1 MKMKLLRSLSLV
13 MTVALCLGMLAGVGS
28 VSAAENNYL
37 AVTERANYPSGVYFL
52 SDPELQLIGG
62 HEYTLDIDIA
72 IINPQPQTLRV
83 MVDDTALRNIT
94 TGAQADAGGK
104 RGLEIKTGW
113 NELRDLKF
121 TAKTTSRFTVL
132 IHGDDRG
139 SEDFFIDNLRIYDV
153 TDSKEIVNITFENKT
168 DYDYFFCPKQGYG
181 EFSTL
186 TPMKGELPVYVPPVI
201 PEVEE
206 LGRPTEADDYYLEV
220 TERVHYASGVV
231 INPGVNAVKKHYY
244 RVDVNI
250 YVAEDSKVRILA
262 ETRNGGDITV
272 ETGADLNGVRG
283 INLKAGWNTLT
294 NYTFTATGND
304 PFVIKIHNDDGD
316 PCDMYIDNF
325 YLRDVTDK
333 VDILAWAFDDGEI
346 LRSITGMSYSG
357 ASQRITMKGIEL
369 PKWSPE
375 DELQYE
381 IGGIVINEDFDSL
394 SSMDQYTSEES
405 IRNFVRTWEGSHV
418 TDYMLNVFSQ
428 IPAYPSD
435 VTTDLLDKYYRTEEQ
450 GMKVD
455 YKYEKDVASA
465 KIMFEDKGI
474 DYIEIMMDELPKVG
488 INPWLSFR
496 MNDAHNIAYK
506 ETMFHYTDFFYEN
519 PQFRRIQHGSTVNNY
534 YRGLLDYSHEEVR
547 DYWLAIFNEALSK
560 YDCYGLE
567 LDFQREIWLW
577 HMGGEY
583 AGLDYLNDFMRK
595 LDGIISIYE
604 AKYGHEIKLA
614 VRVAQDIQTN
624 YDLGLDVIT
633 WASEGLIDLVN
644 PTSRYITTD
653 FDVPVRMW
661 AAVMHPYGVE
671 VAPGLETIILGDH
684 GGQTPRSDLP
694 TAAAAAAN
702 WYYQGAD
709 KMYLYNHFLRCGT
722 PGFSESDRLDLDPS
736 ITSFTTTKG
745 KWRGMTTLGS
755 YEEVMT
761 LDRRMIL
768 TYSDTFAYWKTD
780 NSQLP
785 ARAYPNST
793 PAAFRM
799 PVGII
804 PEGATATL
812 NIAVNDLNIKKYPTV
827 IINGRQAEYVGV
839 YSEEG
844 NEYVDHT
851 ILSYAIPAAAYDDG
865 YIVVEATT
873 TSNKYLAISY
883 AEVLIE
889 VAD

>member
-13 MTVALCLGMLAGVGS
+13 MTVAVCLGMLVGAGS
-28 VSAAENNYL
+28 VFAAENNYL

-52 SDPELQLIGG
+52 SDPEVQLIGG

-72 IINPQPQTLRV
+72 VISPQAQTLRV
-83 MVDDTALRNIT
+83 LVNDTALRNIT

-104 RGLEIKTGW
+104 RGLEMKTGW

-132 IHGDDRG
+132 IHSDAFGT
-139 SEDFFIDNLRIYDV
+139 EDFFIDNLRIYDL
-153 TDSKEIVNITFENKT
+153 TDSKEVVKIDFEDKSH
-168 DYDYFFCPKQGYG
+168 YDFFFGPKQGFG
-181 EFSTL
+181 EEQTI
-186 TPMKGELPVYVPPVI
+186 TPMKGELPVYVLPVI
-201 PEVEE
+201 PEVED
-206 LGRPTEADDYYLEV
+206 LDRITTADDYYLEI
-220 TERVHYASGVV
+220 TERVHYASGIV

-250 YVAEDSKVRILA
+250 YVAQDSKIRILA
-262 ETRNGGDITV
+262 QTSNGGDVTF
-272 ETGADLNGVRG
+272 EAGSDLNGVRG
-283 INLKAGWNTLT
+283 IDLKAGWNTLT

-304 PFVIKIHNDDGD
+304 PFVIKIHNDSSGE
-316 PCDMYIDNF
+316 CDMYIDNF

-333 VDILAWAFDDGEI
+333 VDILTWAFDDGEI
-346 LRSITGMSYSG
+346 LRSITGMSYPG
-357 ASQRITMKGIEL
+357 ASQRITMRGIEL

-381 IGGIVINEDFDSL
+381 VGGIVINEDFDSL
-394 SSMDQYTSEES
+394 SSMDASTTADT
-405 IRNFVRTWEGSHV
+405 IRNFVKTWEGSHV

-455 YKYEKDVASA
+455 YKYDKDVSSA

-474 DYIEIMMDELPKVG
+474 DYIAIMMEELPKVG
-488 INPWLSFR
+488 INPWLSYR

-506 ETMFHYTDFFYEN
+506 ETMFHYTDFFYAN
-519 PQFRRIQHGSTVNNY
+519 PQFRRVQHGSTINTY
-534 YRGLLDYSHEEVR
+534 YGGLLDYSHEEVR

-583 AGLDYLNDFMRK
+583 NGLDYLNDFMRQ

-604 AKYGHEIKLA
+604 EKYGHEIKVA

-633 WASEGLIDLVN
+633 WASEGLIDLIN
-644 PTSRYITTD
+644 PTSRYMSTD

-661 AAVMHPYGVE
+661 ASVMHPYGVE
-671 VAPGLETIILGDH
+671 VAPGLETIILGDL

-702 WYYQGAD
+702 WYAQGAD
-709 KMYLYNHFLRCGT
+709 KLYLYNHFLRCGT
-722 PGFSESDRLDLDPS
+722 AGFSESDRETLDLS
-736 ITSFTTTKG
+736 VTSFTTPNG
-745 KWRGMTTLGS
+745 RWRAMTTLGS
-755 YEEVMT
+755 YEEVMS

-768 TYSDTFAYWKTD
+768 TYSDTYAYWKTD
-780 NSQLP
+780 NKQLP

-793 PAAFRM
+793 PASIRM

-804 PEGATATL
+804 PEGSEAIF
-812 NIAVNDLNIKKYPTV
+812 NIAVNAQNVKKYPTV
-827 IINGRQAEYVGV
+827 TINGKQAEYIGV
-839 YSEEG
+839 YSETG
-844 NEYVDHT
+844 NDYVDHT
-851 ILSYAIPAAAYDDG
+851 ILSYKIPASAYDDM
-865 YIVVEATT
+865 YLIAEMV
-873 TSNKYLAISY
+873 TSSGKYLAVSY
-883 AEVLIE
+883 VDVTIN
-889 VAD
+889 VAK